1 MARTANRLLL
11 DIQDLAPDIATRAAE
26 IEAARD
32 IPSDLVEALR
42 SIGIYRMFVPHS
54 HGGLELDLPDGFK
67 VLRALARIEPSV
79 GWTAMISCVTQIFA
93 PLMQGDIYD
102 EVYRNGP
109 DVIMAGSNQPVGTA
123 EAAPGGWRV
132 SGRWPLA
139 SGCRHAEFIGG
150 SCVMTKAGKPLPGP
164 IAGAPLIRIFFLPAG
179 RHWQIEDSWHAA
191 GLKGTGSSHVAIKDA
206 FVPAENFFDLKDGAP
221 CVPGPLYQAPMSV
234 IPLLHGPFSVGVAEG
249 ALDDLIALA
258 GTGRTQF
265 LATTSMRDAEFFQ
278 YEMGRLETELRAAEA
293 FVEAEGARCWQYAL
307 ARRLRDET
315 LFVRALQNSAW
326 LSQSCIHIVDQ
337 CFALGGSS
345 VVYETSPL
353 QRRLRDLHVAG
364 QHFTAQ
370 QRNYVSAGKLLLNP
384 PSKTETKV
392 TAPAKETV

>member
-1 MARTANRLLL
+1 MGRVVKRLLL
-11 DIQDLAPDIATRAAE
+11 DIQDLAPEIAARAAE
-26 IEAARD
+26 IEAVRD
-32 IPSDLVEALR
+32 IPNDLVEALR
-42 SIGIYRMFVPHS
+42 SIGIYRMFVPQR

-67 VLRALARIEPSV
+67 VLRALARIEASV
-79 GWTAMISCVTQIFA
+79 GWTAMISSVTQIFA
-93 PLMQGDIYD
+93 PLMQRDIYD

-109 DVIMAGSNQPVGTA
+109 DVIMAGSNQPGGTA
-123 EAAPGGWRV
+123 EAAQGGWRV

-139 SGCRHAEFIGG
+139 SGCRHAVFIGG
-150 SCVMTKAGKPLPGP
+150 ACVMTKAGQPLPGP
-164 IAGAPLIRIFFLPAG
+164 IAGVPLMRIFFLPAH
-179 RHWQIEDSWHAA
+179 HWQTEDSWYAA

-206 FVPAENFFDLKDGAP
+206 FVPAENFFDLKDGVP

-249 ALDDLIALA
+249 ALDDLLALA
-258 GTGRTQF
+258 GTGRRQF

-278 YEMGRLETELRAAEA
+278 YEMGRLEAELRATEA
-293 FVEAEGARCWQYAL
+293 FLEAEGARHWQHAL
-307 ARRLRDET
+307 ERRLRDEA
-315 LFVRALQNSAW
+315 LFIRALQNSAW
-326 LSQSCIHIVDQ
+326 LSQSCTRIVDQ

-345 VVYETSPL
+345 VIYDTSPL

-370 QRNYVSAGKLLLNP
+370 QRNYVNAGKLLLNP
-384 PSKTETKV
+384 PSRTETKV